1 MPLNP
6 EVTKLVTRMR
16 ETADKISKPSET
28 DLGIGGYALASGA
41 KVDLNQ
47 GANTIEDLAQEA
59 ILAERA
65 RGNRLGKALTA
76 TLTEWFEGEFG
87 VKAEVD
93 IQPDS
98 FPGQMRIFLRS
109 QWVERGVEGMLA
121 APLTRDVRI
130 DVGVRTRA

>member
-6 EVTKLVTRMR
+6 EVTKQVGKLRAVANDL
-16 ETADKISKPSET
+16 ESKAT
-28 DLGIGGYALASGA
+28 SGEYIYTQA
-41 KVDLNQ
+41 TEVHIRQ
-47 GANTIEDLAQEA
+47 AANTIEDLAQEA

-65 RGNRLGKALTA
+65 RGNRLGRALTA